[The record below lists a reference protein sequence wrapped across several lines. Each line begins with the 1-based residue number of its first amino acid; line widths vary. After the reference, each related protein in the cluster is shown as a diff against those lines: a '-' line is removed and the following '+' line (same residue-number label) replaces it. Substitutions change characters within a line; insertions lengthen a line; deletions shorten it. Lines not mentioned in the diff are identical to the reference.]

1 MAGETNVSA
10 KMTPNGP
17 GAAAILAAGIGCFSV
32 GLVSV
37 VVDKVEPLARVLTFY
52 RPTGPLS
59 GASTLSILI
68 WLAVW
73 RVLHYF
79 WSDRNVDLRR
89 LVTVSVV
96 LLAVGILLTFP
107 PIGDL
112 L

>member
-17 GAAAILAAGIGCFSV
+17 GAAAILAAGVGCFSM

-37 VVDKVEPLARVLTFY
+37 VADKVGPLARLLIFY

-59 GASTLSILI
+59 GVSTLSILV
-68 WLAVW
+68 WLGAW
-73 RVLHYF
+73 GTLHHY
-79 WSDRNVDLRR
+79 WNGRNVELRR
-89 LVTVSVV
+89 WVTVSVV

-107 PIGDL
+107 PLADL